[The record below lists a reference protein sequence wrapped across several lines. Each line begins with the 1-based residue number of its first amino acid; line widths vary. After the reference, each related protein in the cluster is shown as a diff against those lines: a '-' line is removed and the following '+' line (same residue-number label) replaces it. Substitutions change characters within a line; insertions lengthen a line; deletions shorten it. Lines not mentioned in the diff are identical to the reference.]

1 MNEHPALPV
10 RMKGV
15 RGEGGTKWR
24 VVHPDIMKR
33 VLLGIFLIVPFLS
46 GCGGADSPAGLSTD
60 SSVVSGVSPIVISVA
75 PTSGK
80 AGDAIT
86 ISGIGFSIN
95 APANIVS
102 VGNAATQAVSWA
114 LLNPPTNGAV
124 ESITFTVPSGATA
137 GAGGIFVT
145 VFELTSNADV
155 QFTVTP

>member
-1 MNEHPALPV
+1 
-10 RMKGV
+10 
-15 RGEGGTKWR
+15 
-24 VVHPDIMKR
+24 MKR
-33 VLLGIFLIVPFLS
+33 FLLGIFLIGPFLS
-46 GCGGADSPAGLSTD
+46 GCGGAGLPGGLPTN
-60 SSVVSGVSPIVISVA
+60 SSVVSGVPPIVISVA

-80 AGDAIT
+80 VGDTIT

-102 VGNAATQAVSWA
+102 VGNAATQAATWA
-114 LLNPPTNGAV
+114 LLNPPANGAV

-137 GAGGIFVT
+137 GASGIFVT